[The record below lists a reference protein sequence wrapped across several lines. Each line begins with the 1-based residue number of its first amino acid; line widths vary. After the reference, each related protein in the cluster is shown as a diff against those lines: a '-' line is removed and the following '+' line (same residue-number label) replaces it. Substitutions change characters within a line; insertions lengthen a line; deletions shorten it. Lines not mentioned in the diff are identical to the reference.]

1 MDHAVEPN
9 PAVELKPK
17 LLISAWSLQLSAL
30 LLNVIGI
37 GTPYWV
43 YKASVYTTIYAGLWQ
58 YCVQVLSTVIT
69 CKNTNEY
76 SDLRWLRMVQ
86 ALMILSVMCFGGGF
100 ICLTLKIWFLKDR
113 KEILHVVL
121 LSTFAGAF
129 LTLVAISRA
138 ADMKEVFLGDTFT
151 LHFSFAFCILG
162 MLLGSAAAIL
172 LTVDRL
178 KNKESWINP

>member
-1 MDHAVEPN
+1 MD
-9 PAVELKPK
+9 PAVASKPK
-17 LLISAWSLQLSAL
+17 LLISAWSLHLGAL
-30 LLNVIGI
+30 LLNVIGM

-43 YKASVYTTIYAGLWQ
+43 YEASVGSTIYAGLWQ
-58 YCVQVLSTVIT
+58 YCRQVLYTIIP
-69 CKNTNEY
+69 CKDINEFPGMK
-76 SDLRWLRMVQ
+76 WVKMVQ

-100 ICLTLKIWFLKDR
+100 ICLTLKIWVLKDR
-113 KEILHVVL
+113 KEILHAVL

-138 ADMKEVFLGDTFT
+138 ADMKERYLGDTYT

-162 MLLGSAAAIL
+162 MLLGSAACIL

-178 KNKESWINP
+178 KNKESWINS